1 MNGTWNSLILKMWV
15 QKKIKN
21 LERELEVCNTAE
33 DAFRIHGKLD
43 VLEEFFEDFNL
54 VNVDE
59 KDIIIHNNF

>member
-43 VLEEFFEDFNL
+43 VLEEFFDDFNL